1 MYKKRIST
9 NLSLTSHPIL
19 ERISTNLS
27 LTSNL
32 ILTGLIA
39 LGIWMLIPLTGFA
52 AGESVTVDS
61 TSAAASGVTVSGS
74 TSATSVMVQ
83 VRDETGTDIIDMYSM
98 PVLDGKFSGTVSS
111 SLAAGQKVKVYV
123 ADYEGG
129 AFSIS
134 DATVPVPPKDDTSDS
149 KQTNISN
156 TTQPSN
162 DSGNDGGSSEQTLV
176 KKIMSVKMEYV
187 VVRGDTMFKIARKL
201 GTTVSF
207 LAKWNPD
214 IRNINLIFPG
224 QRITYYVEKE
234 VWVDGDGNVVDNKT
248 KSSDT
253 PTGERVYVV
262 QRGDNLSKIARKVGT
277 TLKRLL
283 ELNPLKNP
291 NLIFPGQKIYY

>member
-1 MYKKRIST
+1 MKDLNRKEV
-9 NLSLTSHPIL
+9 SLYRNSGL
-19 ERISTNLS
+19 Y
-27 LTSNL
+27 
-32 ILTGLIA
+32 LIA
-39 LGIWMLIPLTGFA
+39 AGLLALCIWVFSPLTGFA
-52 AGESVTVDS
+52 AGKDVTISS
-61 TSAAASGVTVSGS
+61 TSADTSGVTVSG
-74 TSATSVMVQ
+74 TTDATSVMVQ
-83 VRDETGTDIIDMYSM
+83 VRDENGTNILDMYSM
-98 PVLDGKFSGTVSS
+98 PVLGGKFSGTVSTTLS
-111 SLAAGQKVKVYV
+111 AGQTVKVYV

-129 AFSIS
+129 TFTVTS
-134 DATVPVPPKDDTSDS
+134 ATVPASSPATDDS
-149 KQTNISN
+149 KT
-156 TTQPSN
+156 PSTPSS
-162 DSGNDGGSSEQTLV
+162 DSGNGGSSDSSGGDQGSSSDTGLT
-176 KKIMSVKMEYV
+176 KKVMSVKMEYV

-201 GTTVSF
+201 GTNVSF

-224 QRITYYVEKE
+224 QRISYYVEKE

-283 ELNPLKNP
+283 EINPLKNP

>member
-1 MYKKRIST
+1 MRDLNRKEVSLYRNSGLYLIAAGLLALCMWVFSP
-9 NLSLTSHPIL
+9 LTS
-19 ERISTNLS
+19 
-27 LTSNL
+27 
-32 ILTGLIA
+32 
-39 LGIWMLIPLTGFA
+39 FA
-52 AGESVTVDS
+52 AGEPVTIGS
-61 TSAAASGVTVSGS
+61 TSADTSGVTVSG
-74 TSATSVMVQ
+74 TTDATSVMVQ
-83 VRDETGTDIIDMYSM
+83 IRDENGTDIIDMYSM

-149 KQTNISN
+149 KQTNTSN

-224 QRITYYVEKE
+224 QRIIYYVEKE

>member
-1 MYKKRIST
+1 MRDLNRKEVSLYRNSGLYLIAAGLLALCIWVFSP
-9 NLSLTSHPIL
+9 LTS
-19 ERISTNLS
+19 
-27 LTSNL
+27 
-32 ILTGLIA
+32 
-39 LGIWMLIPLTGFA
+39 FA
-52 AGESVTVDS
+52 AGEPVTIGS
-61 TSAAASGVTVSGS
+61 TSADTSGVTVSG
-74 TSATSVMVQ
+74 TTDATSVMVQ
-83 VRDETGTDIIDMYSM
+83 VRDETGTNILDMYSM
-98 PVLDGKFSGTVSS
+98 PVLDGKFSGTVST
-111 SLAAGQKVKVYV
+111 SLSAGQTVKVYV

-129 AFSIS
+129 TFTVTS
-134 DATVPVPPKDDTSDS
+134 ATVPASNPATDDS
-149 KQTNISN
+149 KT
-156 TTQPSN
+156 PSTPSS
-162 DSGNDGGSSEQTLV
+162 DSGNGGSSENSGGDQGSSSDTGLT
-176 KKIMSVKMEYV
+176 KKVMSVKMEYV

-201 GTTVSF
+201 GTNVSF

-224 QRITYYVEKE
+224 QRISYYVEKE

-283 ELNPLKNP
+283 EINPLKNP

>member
-1 MYKKRIST
+1 MRDLNRKEV
-9 NLSLTSHPIL
+9 SLHRNSGL
-19 ERISTNLS
+19 Y
-27 LTSNL
+27 
-32 ILTGLIA
+32 LIA
-39 LGIWMLIPLTGFA
+39 AGLLALCIWVFSPLTGFA
-52 AGESVTVDS
+52 AGEPVTIGS
-61 TSAAASGVTVSGS
+61 TSADTSGVTVSG
-74 TSATSVMVQ
+74 TTDATSVMVQ
-83 VRDETGTDIIDMYSM
+83 IRDENGTDIIDMYSM

-149 KQTNISN
+149 KQTNTSN

-201 GTTVSF
+201 GTNVSF

>member
-1 MYKKRIST
+1 MSDMFKERIST
-9 NLSLTSHPIL
+9 NLSLTSH
-19 ERISTNLS
+19 
-27 LTSNL
+27 L

-52 AGESVTVDS
+52 ANKAVTVDS

-83 VRDETGTDIIDMYSM
+83 VRDETGIIILDMYSM
-98 PVLDGKFSGTVSS
+98 PVLDGKFSGTVSTS
-111 SLAAGQKVKVYV
+111 ISAGQTVKVYV

-129 AFSIS
+129 TFTITS
-134 DATVPVPPKDDTSDS
+134 ATVPASSPATDDS
-149 KQTNISN
+149 KT
-156 TTQPSN
+156 PSTPSS
-162 DSGNDGGSSEQTLV
+162 DSGNGGSSDSSGGDQGSSSDTGLT
-176 KKIMSVKMEYV
+176 KKVMSVKMEYV

-234 VWVDGDGNVVDNKT
+234 VWVDGDGNVVDNKGT
-248 KSSDT
+248 VQT
-253 PTGERVYVV
+253 NTERVYIVK
-262 QRGDNLSKIARKVGT
+262 RGDNLSKIARQLKT
-277 TLKRLL
+277 TVKNLL
-283 ELNPLKNP
+283 ALNKDIKNP
-291 NLIFPGQKIYY
+291 NLIYPNQKIYY